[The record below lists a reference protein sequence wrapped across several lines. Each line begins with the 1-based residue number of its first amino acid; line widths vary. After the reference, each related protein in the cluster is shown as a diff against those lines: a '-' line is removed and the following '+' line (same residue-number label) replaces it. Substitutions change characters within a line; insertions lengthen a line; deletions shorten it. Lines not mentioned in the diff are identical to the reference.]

1 MRRYYALV
9 ALLLV
14 AVWSS
19 LGWGAKQVLH
29 IYTALDV
36 DEAKIYIE
44 AFEAKYPDIDV
55 EWVRLSAGELL
66 ARLRAEAGNPQASL
80 WLGGPSDT
88 FIVAKMDGLLAPYTE
103 SLGWQ
108 YISRKFKD
116 PEGYWVGIYTGFIAF
131 ASNKDFLAQHGLEPP
146 KSWYDLLKPEFAG
159 KISMAFPYTSGT
171 GLTRL
176 ATLIFLMGEE
186 KALEFETEVS
196 KVIHHYTKAGSAPVT
211 EVGLGEVAVG
221 IAFSHDVIAKGI
233 AKGYPVV
240 LSFPEEGTGY
250 EIGAM
255 ALIKGGPELELAKI
269 FYDWMLSAEA
279 QSLFKKW
286 YRVPLNPE
294 AELAEG
300 LVTADMVNLVD
311 YDALWVAQN
320 RDRLIEL
327 WQMMTGY

>member
-1 MRRYYALV
+1 MSRWWKV
-9 ALLLV
+9 LLV
-14 AVWSS
+14 LAVGLS
-19 LGWGAKQVLH
+19 GVAATRVLH

-44 AFEAKYPDIDV
+44 AFQRKYPDIKV

-66 ARLRAEAGNPQASL
+66 ARLRAEAANPQASL

-88 FIVAKMDGLLAPYTE
+88 FIVAKMEGLLAPYKE

-108 YISRKFKD
+108 YLPAKFKD
-116 PEGYWVGIYTGFIAF
+116 PDGYWVGIYTGFIAF
-131 ASNKDFLAQHGLEPP
+131 ASNKDYLEKNGLEPP
-146 KSWYDLLKPEFAG
+146 TSWYDLLRPEFCG
-159 KISMAFPYTSGT
+159 KLSMAFPYTSGT
-171 GLTRL
+171 GYTRL
-176 ATLIFLMGEE
+176 ATLVFLMGEE
-186 KALEFETEVS
+186 EALKFEKKISEC
-196 KVIHHYTKAGSAPVT
+196 IHHYTKAGSAPVT

-240 LSFPEEGTGY
+240 LSFPKEGTGY

-255 ALIKGGPELELAKI
+255 ALIKGGPELDLAKI

-300 LVTADMVNLVD
+300 LITAEMVNLVD
-311 YDALWVAQN
+311 YDALWAAEN
-320 RDRLIEL
+320 RDRLCEL
-327 WQMMTGY
+327 WQKVTGY

>member
-1 MRRYYALV
+1 MGQ
-9 ALLLV
+9 
-14 AVWSS
+14 AVS
-19 LGWGAKQVLH
+19 
-29 IYTALDV
+29 
-36 DEAKIYIE
+36 
-44 AFEAKYPDIDV
+44 
-55 EWVRLSAGELL
+55 
-66 ARLRAEAGNPQASL
+66 
-80 WLGGPSDT
+80 GGTVGTPPGRS
-88 FIVAKMDGLLAPYTE
+88 KMDGLLAPYTE
-103 SLGWQ
+103 SPGWQ
-108 YISRKFKD
+108 ALPSKFKD

>member
-1 MRRYYALV
+1 MWRGW
-9 ALLLV
+9 
-14 AVWSS
+14 AVVVSAT
-19 LGWGAKQVLH
+19 LGVLGMAASGVLH

-44 AFEAKYPDIDV
+44 AFQQRYPGIRV

-66 ARLRAEAGNPQASL
+66 ARLRAEAANPRASL

-88 FIVAKMDGLLAPYTE
+88 FILAKAEGLLAPYRE

-108 YISRKFKD
+108 YLPSKFKD

-131 ASNKDFLAQHGLEPP
+131 ASNKDYLERYGLEPP
-146 KSWYDLLKPEFAG
+146 NSWYDLLRPEFCG
-159 KISMAFPYTSGT
+159 KISVAFPYTSGT
-171 GLTRL
+171 GYTRL
-176 ATLIFLMGEE
+176 ATLVFLMGEE
-186 KALEFETEVS
+186 EAFRFERKLSEC
-196 KVIHHYTKAGSAPVT
+196 IHHYTRAGSAPVT

-240 LSFPEEGTGY
+240 LSFPKEGTGY
-250 EIGAM
+250 EVGAM
-255 ALIKGGPELELAKI
+255 ALIRGGPEPELAKI

-279 QSLFKKW
+279 QSLFKRW
-286 YRVPLNPE
+286 FRVPLNPE

-300 LVTADMVNLVD
+300 LITADMVNLVE
-311 YDALWVAQN
+311 YDALWAAQN
-320 RDRLIEL
+320 RDRLCEL
-327 WQMMTGY
+327 WQIVTGF